1 MDYVFA
7 TAGRF
12 VRHLEES
19 LPNPEVSEVSKTI
32 FHRWR
37 NRLRVQAT
45 QVQDCLS
52 AAAFLFG
59 LFLLWAPYG
68 DPESLPMLVFFIF
81 FSLAVATR
89 WPIPQKSV

>member
-45 QVQDCLS
+45 QVQDS
-52 AAAFLFG
+52 
-59 LFLLWAPYG
+59 
-68 DPESLPMLVFFIF
+68 PEPCPLCTSQSSIKKQMINLQSSQIR
-81 FSLAVATR
+81 S
-89 WPIPQKSV
+89 KEN